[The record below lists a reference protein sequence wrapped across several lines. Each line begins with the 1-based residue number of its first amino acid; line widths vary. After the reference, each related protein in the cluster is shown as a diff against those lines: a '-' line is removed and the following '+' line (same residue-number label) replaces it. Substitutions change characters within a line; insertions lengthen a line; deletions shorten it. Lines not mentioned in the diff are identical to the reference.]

1 MASGGRL
8 GFAILGA
15 GAAAEFHRRAVEAN
29 ADLGAKLIALGHY
42 NPSRFKQLEADFGI
56 SCQSQDEILERQDVD
71 VVCICTPSGQHAAQ
85 AIAAARAG
93 KHVLVEKPMA
103 LTLADA
109 DAMIATC
116 KDSDVRLGVLLQR
129 RAHPTFERI
138 RTAIEEGALGELT
151 LGAVTI
157 PYFRSREYYEETE
170 WRGTWALDG
179 GGVLMNQGIHLI
191 DLLVWYMGDSV
202 GAWANSG
209 TLGRDIEVE
218 DTAVAALRFAN
229 GAMATVTATT
239 TATPGFP
246 HRIEVYGTR
255 GGFQVEGESIAR
267 WETTPVE
274 DTTYPAPLDKEAAAA
289 GAGGDP
295 KGIPIEGHI
304 AIFRDFIGAL
314 RDERGPLV
322 DGEEGRRSLDTVL
335 KIYRAAGFS
344 SAVQEK
350 EHG

>member
-1 MASGGRL
+1 MADGGRL

-15 GAAAEFHRRAVEAN
+15 GSAAEFHRRAIEAN
-29 ADLGAKLIALGHY
+29 TDLGAKVVAIGHHT
-42 NPSRFKQLEADFGI
+42 PSRFEQLEADFGVP
-56 SCQSQDEILERQDVD
+56 CLSQGEIFEHRDVD

-103 LTLADA
+103 LSLADA
-109 DAMIATC
+109 DAMIAVC
-116 KDSDVRLGVLLQR
+116 KGSGVRLGVVFQR
-129 RAHPTFERI
+129 RSDPTFMRV
-138 RTAIEEGALGELT
+138 RKAIEEGDLGELT
-151 LGAVTI
+151 LGVVTI
-157 PYFRSREYYEETE
+157 PYHRSQEYYGETG

-191 DLLVWYMGDSV
+191 DLLVWYMGDPIQ
-202 GAWANSG
+202 AWVHAA

-229 GAMATVTATT
+229 GAVATVAATT

-255 GGFQVEGESIAR
+255 GGIQLEGESITR
-267 WETTPVE
+267 WEPTPVD
-274 DTTYPAPLDKEAAAA
+274 DTSSPAPLDKEAVAA

-295 KGIPIEGHI
+295 QDLPIEGHV

-314 RDERGPLV
+314 REGRSPLV
-322 DGEEGRRSLDTVL
+322 DGEGGRRSLDAVL
-335 KIYRAAGFS
+335 KIYRAAGLS
-344 SAVQEK
+344 SAEQEK
-350 EHG
+350 VRE